1 MATIGIIAGSALI
14 AGAGAYGAK
23 SGADAS
29 EEANSTNLMLGLRQQ
44 ELEERMFRE
53 SRGAGGLPVF
63 TPLYG
68 GSFESGN
75 LWPAATST
83 FNLAFPSQEADR
95 VKRLN
100 DLRKLQAGIA
110 PTFELS
116 QGVGRDIFSGAL
128 TDERLASAKPVTAA
142 RTAVGRTSKAA
153 IVQGLKERLNAISA
167 QSKRA
172 GYSGSGTTAG
182 MAGLRATISAN
193 QQAAQAEAQAEMENA
208 LMIQGIQDQGIN
220 LKLQNLNLPT
230 QQFNQAAQFQTAP
243 EAALIAQYEQ
253 ALRPFQFF
261 NINPQAMRPTPISP
275 VQPVANTGQVVGAG
289 VSQVANTLGNYYA
302 NRQIAD
308 MYQKALTQ
316 NYVQGTAAGM
326 TPAVNAGM
334 LPASSSSAVDW
345 SLYGA

>member
-1 MATIGIIAGSALI
+1 MGVAIGLGVVA
-14 AGAGAYGAK
+14 AGAGAYGAHA
-23 SGADAS
+23 GAEAS
-29 EEANSTNLMLGLRQQ
+29 EDAANTNLMLGLRQQ
-44 ELEERMFRE
+44 ELEERLFRE
-53 SRGAGGLPVF
+53 GRGAGGLPVF

-68 GSFESGN
+68 GSFESGS
-75 LWPAATST
+75 LWPAAQST
-83 FNLAFPSQEADR
+83 FNLSFPSQEADR
-95 VKRLN
+95 VKRLAE
-100 DLRKLQAGIA
+100 LRKLQASIA
-110 PTFELS
+110 PTMDLS
-116 QGVGRDIFSGAL
+116 LGVGRDIFSGAL
-128 TDERLASAKPVTAA
+128 TNERLASARPVTAA

-153 IVQGLKERLNAISA
+153 IVQGLKERLNQIAA

-208 LMIQGIQDQGIN
+208 LMIQGIQDQGLN

-230 QQFNQAAQFQTAP
+230 QQFQQASQFQTAP

-261 NINPQAMRPTPISP
+261 NINPQALRPTPISP
-275 VQPVANTGQVVGAG
+275 VQPVANTGQIVGAG

-302 NRQIAD
+302 NNKIAE
-308 MYQKALTQ
+308 MYQKALMQ

-326 TPAVNAGM
+326 TPAVNSGM
-334 LPASSSSAVDW
+334 LPASNSSAIDW
-345 SLYGA
+345 SMYGV